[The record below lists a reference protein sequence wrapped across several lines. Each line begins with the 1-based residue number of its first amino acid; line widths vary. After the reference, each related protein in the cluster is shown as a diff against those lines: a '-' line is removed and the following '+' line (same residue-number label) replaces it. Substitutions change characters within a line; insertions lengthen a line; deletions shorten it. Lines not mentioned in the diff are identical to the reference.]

1 MKLDN
6 GPTLDSIALG
16 RTFEH
21 VFKMNAESRA
31 RGESGTAVCLWG
43 SHGIGKTQLVRDFAE
58 SRGWGFAAISP
69 AQFEEMN
76 DFHGL
81 PVAAPSTVEGEA
93 PRTVYATPEWVPR
106 GKGPGILLL
115 DDFNRADLRIFRGLM
130 QLLQDFR
137 LFSWSLPE
145 GWEIVLTANP
155 DTAEYAVTSMDPAML
170 SRLLHFTMAWDPKAW
185 ALWAASAGID
195 RRCIDF
201 VLLNPELCSSS
212 GRTTPRSLV
221 QFFRL
226 LDFADYAAHRDEILV
241 MGSSCLDE
249 ETVQGF
255 LAFAIEDLPSLVSP
269 EELLTAPDPMPV
281 FARLEGLVYEDG
293 VIFRADRLA
302 TIMTRI
308 YLALLFNYVEPSAVR
323 KENLVLFLLSNMMT
337 ADHRMA
343 FWRDI
348 ASSGRKDLKEL
359 LADPRLAMTIAG

>member
-1 MKLDN
+1 MKLDY

-16 RTFEH
+16 RTLEH
-21 VFKMNAESRA
+21 IFKMNAERRA
-31 RGESGTAVCLWG
+31 RGDRGTAVCIWG
-43 SHGIGKTQLVRDFAE
+43 SHGIGKTELVREFAE
-58 SRGWGFAAISP
+58 SRRWGFATISP

-81 PVAAPSTVEGEA
+81 PVASPSRVEGE
-93 PRTVYATPEWVPR
+93 PPVTVYATPEWVPR
-106 GKGPGILLL
+106 ASGPGILLL

-137 LFSWSLPE
+137 LFSWSLPS

-155 DTAEYAVTSMDPAML
+155 DTAEYAVTSMDSAML
-170 SRLLHFTMAWDPKAW
+170 SRLLHFNMVWDPKAW
-185 ALWAASAGID
+185 ALWAAAAGID

-201 VLLNPELCSSS
+201 VLLNPDLCSSS
-212 GRTTPRSLV
+212 GRTSPRSLV

-226 LDFADYAAHRDEILV
+226 LDFADFAAHRNEIGVL
-241 MGSSCLDE
+241 GASCLDE
-249 ETVQGF
+249 ESVQSF
-255 LAFAIEDLPSLVSP
+255 LAFAIEDLPGLVSP
-269 EELLTAPDPMPV
+269 EELLTAADPMPV
-281 FARLEGLVYEDG
+281 LARLESLVYEDG

-302 TIMTRI
+302 TVLTRI

-323 KENLVLFLLSNMMT
+323 KENLVLFLLSSLMT

-359 LADPRLAMTIAG
+359 LVDPRLAMAIVG